1 MFSLVVFFHGPIL
14 LPELLVK
21 ELGES
26 RNEVARLASEMNQL
40 LEDIGALGLIGCN
53 KTGAW

>member
-1 MFSLVVFFHGPIL
+1 MFFFNGPGL

-40 LEDIGALGLIGCN
+40 LEDIGALGLIGYN
-53 KTGAW
+53 KTGAR